1 VTLLT
6 EGNALTE
13 GEVLAICAFADKGAK
28 VSELAFEYGVS
39 TMTIRRILSGERWG
53 KLTGR
58 GTDPRRAGGPR
69 RMGNGLTTLT
79 DEDVMAI
86 YTSPGAQKDIAR
98 DFCVS
103 RSTVCNIK
111 RGHSWNVVTGHERT
125 RTHTKAGS

>member
-1 VTLLT
+1 MTVTVLS
-6 EGNALTE
+6 E

-58 GTDPRRAGGPR
+58 GTDSRRAGGPKR
-69 RMGNGLTTLT
+69 KGNGLTTLT

-86 YTSPGAQKDIAR
+86 YTSTDAQKDIAL
-98 DFCVS
+98 DFGVS
-103 RSTVCNIK
+103 RSTVNNIK
-111 RGHSWNVVTGHERT
+111 RGYSWNQVTGHAST
-125 RTHTKAGS
+125 RDYAKAA